1 MTLDLARPLW
11 CTLADVPVAVPPSGV
26 SVVVSPS
33 SKLCPPGWCGV
44 VTLGPSAIATVPT
57 ASLKPVV
64 EAALGHLP
72 TSDMTDAH
80 QVRAAL
86 PARSFLGPAA
96 LAYLDPA
103 DFTPPSTP
111 TSAVPASGVR
121 SVVASVVPAS
131 GAQPLPAS
139 GTPPLPA
146 SGAPLLA
153 ASGVAALVASVS
165 ADDAGESGLD
175 EITSSAFVLSQD
187 GVVVAAAGY
196 RRWPTGV
203 AHLSVLTAPSHRG
216 RGMAHTVAGHAVA
229 DALSHGLFPQWRA
242 RPLASRRVARA
253 LGFHELGAQLSFEVS

>member
-1 MTLDLARPLW
+1 MTLDLARLLW
-11 CTLADVPVAVPPSGV
+11 RTLADVPVAFPPSGV

-33 SKLCPPGWCGV
+33 SRLCPPGWCGV

-111 TSAVPASGVR
+111 TSVVPASR
-121 SVVASVVPAS
+121 APSVIASVVPAS
-131 GAQPLPAS
+131 GA
-139 GTPPLPA
+139 PPLVA
-146 SGAPLLA
+146 SGAPPLA

-165 ADDAGESGLD
+165 ADDAGESGLG
-175 EITSSAFVLSQD
+175 EITSPAFVLSQD
-187 GVVVAAAGY
+187 GEVVAAAGY

-216 RGMAHTVAGHAVA
+216 RGMAHAVAGHAVA

-242 RPLASRRVARA
+242 RPPASRRVARA